1 MRFPRTTRRRCS
13 GGRCSRAWRR
23 AAGPA
28 RRRGRRPQ
36 ARRGGQGR
44 PTDRCP
50 WGLCSGRRGRGRPTG
65 RRPLGLRSR
74 SASRERPVLQAPGR
88 RGRPG
93 RAAARTRRRRPSASA
108 PRPTPSPRRRPRRA
122 AREAQRPDRQRAP
135 PVTATHRTTTSWRA
149 LRSAP
154 PTSTARSCPALEIAG
169 TTRGPGARRLAGGAT
184 RRPLAM
190 THPSTTT
197 LPTCGAAAAAR
208 TTRGSRPGV
217 GRTAALAATGRRAQA
232 RRRRSSASPAAART
246 SRVLLVGPRRHP
258 DHEHVQLRQAE
269 LLHGQEG
276 CRRGPSRRLPAH
288 RLLQR
293 SREHLRARRAS

>member
-154 PTSTARSCPALEIAG
+154 PTSTARSCPTL
-169 TTRGPGARRLAGGAT
+169 RSPGATSGSPTCGCGAPLAGSGW
-184 RRPLAM
+184 PSWS
-190 THPSTTT
+190 STTT
-197 LPTCGAAAAAR
+197 PRPASPTTASAR
-208 TTRGSRPGV
+208 TTMRQRPRGSSPPCRMSS
-217 GRTAALAATGRRAQA
+217 TASG
-232 RRRRSSASPAAART
+232 
-246 SRVLLVGPRRHP
+246 
-258 DHEHVQLRQAE
+258 E
-269 LLHGQEG
+269 
-276 CRRGPSRRLPAH
+276 PSLYI
-288 RLLQR
+288 
-293 SREHLRARRAS
+293 